1 MKQRNDKAKP
11 HNMKRNTAILA
22 LSLLCFGLLRPGVAS
37 ALTFSPPT
45 FDLSAKP
52 GTTLPQ
58 VLKLRNES
66 SSPVTLAASTANFS
80 GKAGAESS
88 GIPDFYPSNEVR
100 DGHGLGSWITFT
112 KPEVTLLAGERAD
125 LIFNVNI
132 PQDAGPGS
140 YFGAVILATKSG
152 ETAENVGVTGTAA
165 ALILLRVEGDV
176 VEDLRL
182 TGFTVPKFSD
192 SLPVRFEALLS
203 NQGTVHE
210 RPYGEVTIKNAFGRE
225 VAVLALNRA
234 EYKSVL
240 PGMSRRYTTSWQ
252 HRVLKEDASI
262 FTRQWQNFAFGPYSA
277 EMKLRYGSQERL
289 LTATTRFWVVPW
301 LTFTLVLGGTL
312 VLLWGLRR
320 LLAWY
325 QDRIIRRHEKGI

>member
-1 MKQRNDKAKP
+1 
-11 HNMKRNTAILA
+11 MKRQTHVLA
-22 LSLLCFGLLRPGVAS
+22 ALVLGLGLLLPGATS

-52 GTTLPQ
+52 GIALSQ

-66 SSPVTLAASTANFS
+66 SSPVTLVASTANFS
-80 GKAGAESS
+80 GKVGDESS

-100 DGHGLGSWITFT
+100 DGHGLGSWITFA

-125 LIFNVNI
+125 LIFNVNV

-165 ALILLRVEGDV
+165 ALVLLRVEGDV

-182 TGFTVPKFSD
+182 TGFTAPKFSD

-252 HRVLKEDASI
+252 HRTLKEDTSI

-301 LTFTLVLGGTL
+301 LTLMLVVGGTL
-312 VLLWGLRR
+312 VLLWSLRR